1 MPATDSGPQG
11 LRPGSSPDSPSREA
25 LSPTGTRIAVRQLR
39 KRYRVGG
46 RDVEALRG
54 LDLTVDGTGFVA
66 VMGASGSGKS
76 TLLHLIAGLDRADG
90 GEIEVAG
97 TRVDQMSEAE
107 LTLYR
112 RRTIGVVFQQFNL
125 LPTLSALENV
135 ILPGVL
141 DGLDRQALDERGR
154 ALLSDLG
161 LADRA
166 HHRPEAL
173 SGGEQQRVAIARA
186 LLFEPRVLLADEP
199 TGNLDSNTSE
209 RLWEMLERVVA
220 ARSILV
226 LMVTHEPAAAAH
238 CRTVHVLR
246 DGLLA
251 GSFDVDTLPSD
262 DERDSAVPSARP
274 SHSARAS
281 ELALRAAELGRASR

>member
-1 MPATDSGPQG
+1 MPVTDPGPLLDPRARSGETT
-11 LRPGSSPDSPSREA
+11 S
-25 LSPTGTRIAVRQLR
+25 IAVRSLR

-46 RDVEALRG
+46 REVEALRG
-54 LDLTVDGTGFVA
+54 LDLTVSGTGFVA

-76 TLLHLIAGLDRADG
+76 TLLHLVAGLDRADG

-97 TRVDQMSEAE
+97 HRVDRMSEAE

-125 LPTLSALENV
+125 LPTLTALENV
-135 ILPGVL
+135 VLPGVL
-141 DGLDRQALDERGR
+141 DGVDARSLHDRGM
-154 ALLSDLG
+154 ALLDSLG
-161 LADRA
+161 LAERG

-220 ARSILV
+220 ERSILV

-251 GSFDVDTLPSD
+251 GSFDVEGLSG
-262 DERDSAVPSARP
+262 RNL
-274 SHSARAS
+274 AS
-281 ELALRAAELGRASR
+281 PMGGDVASSLALRAAELGRAPR

>member
-1 MPATDSGPQG
+1 MLATEAGRTASAQ
-11 LRPGSSPDSPSREA
+11 SDSPTE
-25 LSPTGTRIAVRQLR
+25 IVVRGLR

-54 LDLTVDGTGFVA
+54 LDLAIRGTGFVA

-76 TLLHLIAGLDRADG
+76 TLLHLVAGLDSADG
-90 GEIEVAG
+90 GEIEVVG
-97 TRVDQMSEAE
+97 HRVDRMSERE

-125 LPTLSALENV
+125 LPTLTALENV
-135 ILPGVL
+135 TLPGVL
-141 DGLDRQALDERGR
+141 DGMERG
-154 ALLSDLG
+154 ALEARGRSLLADLG
-161 LADRA
+161 LAERA

-186 LLFEPRVLLADEP
+186 LLFEPRILLADEP

-209 RLWEMLERVVA
+209 RLWEMLKRVVH

-251 GSFDVDTLPSD
+251 GSFDVDGIQERTGQVHVGQDHVGQD
-262 DERDSAVPSARP
+262 DV
-274 SHSARAS
+274 AS
-281 ELALRAAELGRASR
+281 KLALRAAELGRAAR

>member
-1 MPATDSGPQG
+1 MPATE
-11 LRPGSSPDSPSREA
+11 PGASAAASSASPAE
-25 LSPTGTRIAVRQLR
+25 IVVRGLR

-46 RDVEALRG
+46 RDVDALRG
-54 LDLTVDGTGFVA
+54 LDLEVRGTGFVA

-76 TLLHLIAGLDRADG
+76 TLLHLVAGLDRADG

-97 TRVDQMSEAE
+97 QRVDRMSEAE

-125 LPTLSALENV
+125 LPTLTALENV
-135 ILPGVL
+135 TLPGVL
-141 DGLDRQALDERGR
+141 DGMDRKALEERGR
-154 ALLSDLG
+154 SLLADLG
-161 LADRA
+161 LTERA

-209 RLWEMLERVVA
+209 RLWELLKRVVH

-246 DGLLA
+246 DGLFA
-251 GSFDVDTLPSD
+251 GSFDVDGIQSSNAASGASQGL
-262 DERDSAVPSARP
+262 E
-274 SHSARAS
+274 SHVAS
-281 ELALRAAELGRASR
+281 QLALRAAELGRAPR

>member
-1 MPATDSGPQG
+1 MPLTDA
-11 LRPGSSPDSPSREA
+11 A
-25 LSPTGTRIAVRQLR
+25 LSASAGSARDGASIVVRGLR

-46 RDVEALRG
+46 REVDALRG
-54 LDLTVDGTGFVA
+54 LDLSVEGTGFVA

-76 TLLHLIAGLDRADG
+76 TLLHLVAGLDRADG
-90 GEIEVAG
+90 GEIEVNG
-97 TRVDQMSEAE
+97 VRVDRMSESD

-125 LPTLSALENV
+125 LPTMTALENV

-141 DGLDRQALDERGR
+141 DGLPRGELASRGLD
-154 ALLSDLG
+154 LLASLG
-161 LADRA
+161 LAERA
-166 HHRPEAL
+166 THRPEAL

-209 RLWEMLERVVA
+209 RLWEMLERVVEE
-220 ARSILV
+220 RRILV

-246 DGLLA
+246 DGQRA
-251 GSFDVDTLPSD
+251 GTFDVDDLRTND
-262 DERDSAVPSARP
+262 DSTAPA
-274 SHSARAS
+274 SHATRGELAS
-281 ELALRAAELGRASR
+281 RLALRAAELGRAPR

>member
-1 MPATDSGPQG
+1 MPLTDAAATAPID
-11 LRPGSSPDSPSREA
+11 R
-25 LSPTGTRIAVRQLR
+25 TRDGASIVVRGLR

-46 RDVEALRG
+46 REVDALRG
-54 LDLTVDGTGFVA
+54 LDLTVEGTGFVA

-76 TLLHLIAGLDRADG
+76 TLLHLVAGLDRADG
-90 GEIEVAG
+90 GEIEVDG
-97 TRVDQMSEAE
+97 TRVDRMTEAE

-125 LPTLSALENV
+125 LPTMTALENV

-141 DGLDRQALDERGR
+141 DGLPRGELEARGLD
-154 ALLSDLG
+154 LLASLG
-161 LADRA
+161 LAERA
-166 HHRPEAL
+166 THRPEAL

-209 RLWEMLERVVA
+209 RLWEMLERVVEE
-220 ARSILV
+220 RRILV

-246 DGLLA
+246 DGQRA
-251 GSFDVDTLPSD
+251 GTFDVDDLRITDASTAP
-262 DERDSAVPSARP
+262 APVVAPVQGSARGEL
-274 SHSARAS
+274 AS
-281 ELALRAAELGRASR
+281 RLALRAAELGRAPR